1 MGQLRRMTLAL
12 GLCLVSAVAAAQT
25 PGRTSTNDANGSG
38 ARTRD
43 KAQLGAGIDTPPAT
57 TGTAALPVNNGAPI
71 DSSATASRAP
81 AAPRVSARDRTF
93 FDDAARGG
101 MAEVTLGGLAKERA
115 QRDEVKQFA
124 QRMID
129 DHSKA
134 GEELNQIGAKLNL
147 TAPRE
152 LPRQHRAMMD
162 KLGRLSGAAFDK
174 QYMQHMLEDHK
185 KDVAAFR
192 KQADMG
198 TDGALKSFALN
209 KLPTLESH
217 LAQAQEVYSKVK

>member
-38 ARTRD
+38 ARARD

-57 TGTAALPVNNGAPI
+57 TGTAALPVNNGAPVNNNV
-71 DSSATASRAP
+71 P
-81 AAPRVSARDRTF
+81 APRVSARDRSF